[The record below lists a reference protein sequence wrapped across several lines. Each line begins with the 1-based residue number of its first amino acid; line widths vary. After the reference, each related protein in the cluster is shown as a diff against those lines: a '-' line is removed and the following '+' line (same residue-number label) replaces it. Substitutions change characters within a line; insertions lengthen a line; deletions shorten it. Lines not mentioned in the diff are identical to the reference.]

1 MVLIIA
7 MALIRFLCKRQME
20 NFYLSSSP
28 GSSTVGATGAA
39 LLWARVHCLPC
50 NVCSHFPFAA
60 ICFLST
66 SFPTQGR
73 NFGCQE
79 HLHRLPLGGLG
90 PKLSVVRRTFS
101 HCCNIRRNRALNAQ
115 CHLCSVDFSRSK
127 ALSSPVAAAY
137 ESPPHAPALRCLCSL
152 PLRKITIFTSRCPLP
167 FSSIRD
173 IWAGKLI
180 ADPFFRYQFHC

>member
-1 MVLIIA
+1 MAWEPIFILLSDWYNKCLNEKILVVLIIA

-39 LLWARVHCLPC
+39 LLWARCHCLPC

-101 HCCNIRRNRALNAQ
+101 HCCNIWRNRALNAQ
-115 CHLCSVDFSRSK
+115 WISAGARHWALQWQLLMSHHPTPLLSDVSVLF
-127 ALSSPVAAAY
+127 L
-137 ESPPHAPALRCLCSL
+137 
-152 PLRKITIFTSRCPLP
+152 
-167 FSSIRD
+167 
-173 IWAGKLI
+173 
-180 ADPFFRYQFHC
+180 